1 MLGKTFSKTN
11 FVMTAPTLPNNQRQK
26 RALGPVSAALAA
38 QAGLVYMALAT
49 NLNFRGRNCTEGGIP
64 NNQSVETLNE
74 SLALVPNDAGPAL
87 AVFPPF
93 CE

>member
-1 MLGKTFSKTN
+1 
-11 FVMTAPTLPNNQRQK
+11 MTVPTLLNNQRKK

-38 QAGLVYMALAT
+38 QAGLVFMSLAT
-49 NLNFRGRNCTEGGIP
+49 NLNFRNRTCQEGGIP
-64 NNQSVETLNE
+64 SGLDNKSVQTLNE

>member
-1 MLGKTFSKTN
+1 
-11 FVMTAPTLPNNQRQK
+11 MTVPTLLNNQRQK

-49 NLNFRGRNCTEGGIP
+49 NLNFRGRNCTDGGLP
-64 NNQSVETLNE
+64 NDESDTLNE
-74 SLALVPNDAGPAL
+74 SLDLLRSDDLDDAGPPVS
-87 AVFPPF
+87 VFPPF